1 MLEKQNFIPEPEEFI
16 GETPMTATLKE
27 IKKLRDEEVRQ
38 VIAGKSEKMLI
49 VVGPCSAHE
58 PAPTLEYISRLGKL
72 NEKVLLRDSR
82 LVFSDSCIYCNHSY

>member
-16 GETPMTATLKE
+16 AESPLSPELKK
-27 IKKLRDEEVRQ
+27 IKEERDEEVRA
-38 VIAGKSEKMLI
+38 VITGKSEKMLV

-72 NEKVLLRDSR
+72 NEKVKD
-82 LVFSDSCIYCNHSY
+82 